1 MRKGL
6 TLKRILFMVVAV
18 LVVCIFMPTGL
29 SKVQAAIDV
38 RLEGSGAYNMDNP
51 IHDFKSITGD
61 VVTSMTYQQPKLL
74 IFYNADTQSTSAALF
89 DALYAM
95 EDFGNLYILAIECD
109 KSTKEEV
116 EAFKSNYQNDNINI
130 DYCYDTG
137 EDAQNSFFE
146 YIKLADERLVS
157 VSYPVMVYIDANNK
171 IQYMTQGEAE
181 TQEIIDYLNQ
191 YCNAGILNQR
201 PDITKISNVVSGVS
215 LYWKATANEDG
226 YEIIRLEEVSAG
238 NYELKEWENI
248 SSTTTHFLD
257 TTAESGKTYLYTVFE
272 MADKEEDRISS
283 YESKEITYVATPDM
297 TLRVNRAVGVG
308 LGWNKIQG
316 ATGYAI
322 YRKPYSGNAAWTRI
336 ATITDP
342 NTTKWDDTSVKT
354 NNGTVYRYTIR
365 ALAGEKR
372 NILSGC
378 RSTGRTM
385 VRLTSR
391 TLNNATKASA
401 TSIKCTWGTT
411 VQANGY
417 EVRFMVGNT
426 VYKTF
431 TVGNYKTGMKT
442 FTGLKAGQTYKI
454 QVRSYKKV
462 DGVGTFYSAW
472 STPKTVTL

>member
-1 MRKGL
+1 MRKRL
-6 TLKRILFMVVAV
+6 TLKRILFMLVAV
-18 LVVCIFMPTGL
+18 LVVCIFMPTGM
-29 SKVQAAIDV
+29 SKVWAAIDV
-38 RLEGSGAYNMDNP
+38 REEGKGAYNMDNP

-74 IFYNADTQSTSAALF
+74 IFYTADEQSSSARLF
-89 DALYAM
+89 NALYAM
-95 EDFGNLYILAIECD
+95 EDFGDLYILAIECD
-109 KSTKEEV
+109 QSTKEEV
-116 EAFKSNYQNDNINI
+116 EAFKSNYENDEINI

-137 EDAQNSFFE
+137 SGANTSLWQ
-146 YIKLADERLVS
+146 YIQMVDKRIAS
-157 VSYPVMVYIDANNK
+157 ISYPAMVYIDANNK
-171 IQYMTQGEAE
+171 LQYITEGEAE
-181 TQEIIDYLNQ
+181 TQEIIDNLNM

-215 LYWKATANEDG
+215 LYWKATENDDG
-226 YEIIRLEEVSAG
+226 YEIIRLEEAADG
-238 NYELKEWENI
+238 NYNI
-248 SSTTTHFLD
+248 KTFTDIASTCTHFLD
-257 TTAESGKTYLYTVFE
+257 TTVESGKTYWYTVLE
-272 MADKEEDRISS
+272 SAEKEEDRIASF
-283 YESKEITYVATPDM
+283 ESKEITYVATPDM

-322 YRKPYSGNAAWTRI
+322 YRKPYSGNAAWARV

-391 TLNNATKASA
+391 TLSSATKVGDTA
-401 TSIKCTWGTT
+401 IKCTWGTT
-411 VQANGY
+411 AQAAGY

-426 VYKTF
+426 VYKTY
-431 TVGNYKTGMKT
+431 TIGNYKTGAKT
-442 FTGLKAGQTYKI
+442 FNGLKAGQTYKI

-462 DGVGTFYSAW
+462 DGVGGFYSAW